1 MRSRTCWGSRAPPT
15 RTADRRT
22 AASAVRRSGGHLR
35 PDRRRSA
42 GRPRAPSR
50 NTKHVGNRWCAEP
63 TYLRVAISASSTVG
77 VGGACACTAAG
88 APVAITSSPPG
99 AVILAPARQRHRQ
112 GRRLTERHP
121 DRWRLDRRPGQTA
134 RVATVRGARRA
145 IEPPI
150 DDDPVVHAV
159 ACPRYRCDP
168 NGVLP
173 VVRRQ
178 GMRKNPRG
186 ARERTYDPRV
196 SGDEQIRSDQ
206 HRERGA
212 TAQVPPHGSAS
223 AAVHPS
229 AGETL
234 PGSGTST
241 ATTVSEGMLEDATDA
256 ANRAPLSII
265 AAASAVTTYLTSR
278 CLKDRAGRVGRT
290 TSWWWIEAWGAW
302 RPFVLG
308 LTGLPRR
315 GGCDGCRPR

>member
-1 MRSRTCWGSRAPPT
+1 MSPGRDLGVLDGRGGRSVRLHGGGRARGDHVIAPRSRHPRAGAAAAPP
-15 RTADRRT
+15 R
-22 AASAVRRSGGHLR
+22 AASYGATPGPMVPRS
-35 PDRRRSA
+35 
-42 GRPRAPSR
+42 PSR
-50 NTKHVGNRWCAEP
+50 SDHTC
-63 TYLRVAISASSTVG
+63 S
-77 VGGACACTAAG
+77 
-88 APVAITSSPPG
+88 
-99 AVILAPARQRHRQ
+99 
-112 GRRLTERHP
+112 
-121 DRWRLDRRPGQTA
+121 
-134 RVATVRGARRA
+134 TVRGARRA

-159 ACPRYRCDP
+159 ACPRYRACDP
-168 NGVLP
+168 HGVLP

-178 GMRKNPRG
+178 GVRKNPRG
-186 ARERTYDPRV
+186 ARERTYDHRV
-196 SGDEQIRSDQ
+196 SGEEQIRSDQ
-206 HRERGA
+206 HRGRGA

-234 PGSGTST
+234 PGSGAST
-241 ATTVSEGMLEDATDA
+241 ATTVSAGMLEDATDA

-265 AAASAVTTYLTSR
+265 AAASAVTTNLTSR

-290 TSWWWIEAWGAW
+290 TSWWWIEARGAW